1 MLAAVTLFASCSQEE
16 IVTKTDGESL
26 VSFTVTTPELGSRA
40 AEEATT
46 PAIGTGATATDLYFV
61 VYDETIGE
69 QVTTISSKD
78 AKYTDFKGKKATIN
92 LPLLNGHQY
101 SLLFWAVAP
110 NETGAYEINWET
122 KSINLKNASA
132 LVSNNENYDA
142 FYAYVE
148 PFTVTGTK
156 TSSVEL
162 KRPFAQLNIGTTTTD
177 LTNVKKYYNADFA
190 QSTIVVKTAT
200 SMDLTNGKVS
210 VEKELTYAA
219 ADFIASEKMKNT
231 YEYLSMNYLLV
242 SNEKNLVDVKFSVN
256 EKEENGKVISKTF
269 NNVPVQRNYKTNIYG
284 DLFTSTTTWNVELK
298 PGFDAEIEPANELA
312 ALFAKGGKVTLYT
325 DVTLTEPLIL
335 TGGKEVTINLNGN
348 TITGGLFTEADGD
361 INEGNTDSYPFWVQD
376 GVLNII
382 GEGNVVAQNC
392 DYSMAVYATGGTV
405 NIYGGYFTTPGI
417 SSDLIYASGT
427 GEGAAAKGAIIN
439 IYGGVFKANKKV
451 EGEDGTENEYCA
463 LNIKDYYRGGTAAG
477 KETITDETKFAEINV
492 YGGTFYKF
500 NPAANL
506 SEGANTDFVEEGYS
520 SVQVG
525 DNFVV
530 CKNVTSADFA
540 TAINNAEVS
549 AVKLTEDVAISSVL
563 PLNKDL
569 TIVLNEKTLDA
580 SANASRPFELKGGN
594 LTIIGDDKSTVKV
607 GKYGLVNVLGEN
619 PSEVVLDGGKY
630 YGDTDKGSFLKPRG
644 KSKTTFT
651 LNNVTYVD
659 DSTNGWVIDASSFEG
674 EDLKIQIDGGSF
686 KAGAGIAG
694 LPSGSYIKNATI
706 ENTYPGDDYHWNAVD
721 IGGDGAILENCTIIS
736 NYYAVSIG
744 YGFKGTVKNCNV
756 TSAKYAYIVFPTG
769 GEINVVGGSYTGELF
784 IYDLYADAAPAKII
798 INGKTEA
805 QK

>member
-16 IVTKTDGESL
+16 IVSKTDGESL
-26 VSFTVTTPELGSRA
+26 VSFTVTTPELGSRT

-110 NETGAYEINWET
+110 NETGAYKINWET
-122 KSINLKNASA
+122 KSINLKDASA

-177 LTNVKKYYNADFA
+177 LDNVKKYYKAEFA
-190 QSTIVVKTAT
+190 QSTIVVTTAT
-200 SMDLTNGKVS
+200 SMDLTTGKVS
-210 VEKELTYAA
+210 GEKALTYAA
-219 ADFIASEKMKNT
+219 ADFIASENMKET

-242 SNEKNLVDVKFSVN
+242 SNEKNLVDVKFSVSE
-256 EKEENGKVISKTF
+256 EKENGKVISKTF

-284 DLFTSTTTWNVELK
+284 DLFTSSTTWNVELK
-298 PGFDAEIEPANELA
+298 PGFEDDIEPADEMA
-312 ALFAKGGKVTLYT
+312 ALFAQGGEMTLYT
-325 DVTLTEPLIL
+325 SVTLTEPLIL
-335 TGGKEVTINLNGN
+335 TEGKQVTINLNGN
-348 TITGGLFTEADGD
+348 TITGGLFTEADGK
-361 INEGNTDSYPFWVQD
+361 IKEGNTDSYPFWVQ
-376 GVLNII
+376 GGTLNIK
-382 GEGNVVAQNC
+382 GEGSVVAQNC
-392 DYSMAVYATGGTV
+392 DYSMAVYATGGVV
-405 NIYGGYFTTPGI
+405 NIYSGEYYNQGDAC
-417 SSDLIYASGT
+417 DLIYAAGNA
-427 GEGAAAKGAIIN
+427 EVN
-439 IYGGVFKANKKV
+439 IHGGYFKATLNN
-451 EGEDGTENEYCA
+451 GADGTENEHSA
-463 LNIKDYYRGGTAAG
+463 LNLKDADRSTAH
-477 KETITDETKFAEINV
+477 INV
-492 YGGTFYKF
+492 LGGTFYKF
-500 NPAANL
+500 NPANNV
-506 SEGANTDFVEEGYS
+506 SEGKNTNFVKEGYS

-549 AVKLTEDVAISSVL
+549 AVKLTEEVAISSVL

-736 NYYAVSIG
+736 SYYAVSIG

-805 QK
+805 QKSN